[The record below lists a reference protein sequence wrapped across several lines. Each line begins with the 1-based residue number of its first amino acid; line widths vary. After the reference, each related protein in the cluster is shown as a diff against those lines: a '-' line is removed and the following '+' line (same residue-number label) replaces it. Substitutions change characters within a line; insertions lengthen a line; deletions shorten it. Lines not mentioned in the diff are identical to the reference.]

1 MSSEEHSYWHCL
13 VLIFILILILVLL
26 LILYCIDTYID
37 IDIDIGIFIGI
48 VLYGKWNYANT
59 HRKEEIYW
67 YWLPWHSFKQSIQC
81 HRTWT
86 LYSEQSRYGLFHT
99 QIDNTSSFLLNAFW
113 TKADFC
119 NYICMDTI
127 YFCNYIC
134 MDTIYLGCK
143 DVHFSCWSIPFV
155 ELLLEKCSNW
165 IAWLL
170 VGDWSC
176 FSRSARRVIQGTSM

>member
-1 MSSEEHSYWHCL
+1 MSEEHIYWHCL
-13 VLIFILILILVLL
+13 LLILILIVILVFL
-26 LILYCIDTYID
+26 LILYCIDTY

-67 YWLPWHSFKQSIQC
+67 YWLPWHSLKQSIQC
-81 HRTWT
+81 HITWT
-86 LYSEQSRYGLFHT
+86 LYTVNSQAMVAHTDRQYILLFT
-99 QIDNTSSFLLNAFW
+99 ERILNWSWWKFRNRSI
-113 TKADFC
+113 FC
-119 NYICMDTI
+119 NYICMDA
-127 YFCNYIC
+127 
-134 MDTIYLGCK
+134 IYLGCR

-176 FSRSARRVIQGTSM
+176 FSQSAKRVIQGTSM